1 LTDKYFILDLET
13 LGRSLKSKLPTNQTK
28 HLKFQIER
36 ISTLLLS
43 LQEQAIA
50 LIMVSQQEMINI
62 FGQEDL
68 IYTIPERLLNIK
80 LPQETKEFILNV
92 GFPYVI
98 DYFRF
103 SMDFEAI
110 SEDIE
115 IGEFVKHLSHCFTIG
130 CQSPTPLV
138 GRMVHLSEIGLDR
151 NASLSD
157 IGKRMR
163 LLGIEPEDDV
173 ILSSEVTHA
182 YRICLNGK
190 NQGEIISIVP
200 TDLSIIFL
208 NSSIQQLAACLI
220 AYSKNILSENMF
232 QERIEG
238 FHKELKIIDPK
249 ALANRENLWPNI
261 IERLIRDSE
270 GY

>member
-1 LTDKYFILDLET
+1 MI
-13 LGRSLKSKLPTNQTK
+13 
-28 HLKFQIER
+28 
-36 ISTLLLS
+36 
-43 LQEQAIA
+43 
-50 LIMVSQQEMINI
+50 SQQEMIDA

-68 IYTIPERLLNIK
+68 IYAIPERLLKID
-80 LPQETKEFILNV
+80 LPQESKGFILNT

-103 SMDFEAI
+103 SMDFESI

-115 IGEFVKHLSHCFTIG
+115 IGESVKNLNHLFTIG

-163 LLGIEPEDDV
+163 SLGIEYDDDI
-173 ILSSEVTHA
+173 ILSSEVTQS
-182 YRICLNGK
+182 YRICLNVK
-190 NQGEIISIVP
+190 NQGEIISIIP
-200 TDLSIIFL
+200 KDLSIIFL
-208 NSSIQQLAACLI
+208 NSSIQQLAASLI
-220 AYSKNILSENMF
+220 AYSRNILSEKDF
-232 QERIEG
+232 GERIEN
-238 FHKELKIIDPK
+238 FQKELTRIDSK
-249 ALANRENLWPNI
+249 ALASEENLWSSI